1 MSIQPL
7 FRIVFSLLFCSISFL
22 SFTQQS
28 VRLTDG
34 RQLGNCISCKTVI
47 DQKPKEVL
55 FGIQINEKGEVFF
68 TMNDKAWFDKIIK
81 SNSYGISVDLISKDR
96 YACGRSLPVSRKIPL
111 GKSLPAV
118 YRNELLSRNVD
129 LPEGGIYTKIG
140 DLPSYL
146 KGKEVEGNLIIL
158 NDSYICYYSNFVNID
173 RSAWQLLE
181 MGLFTDSLISGIGNS
196 TASETKK
203 STYSRILQF
212 EIPFEKASANLNPAF
227 LKNYLD
233 SVRFSESRI
242 TQVSIRAYSSV
253 EGTEKFNRELMK
265 RRAASAVSG
274 LKKIQPALKAISV
287 VSAEN
292 WIDFFKDIQDT
303 RFSHFTGKSKPQ
315 IKSEL
320 TEVSQLPEMEEILS
334 RHRKVM
340 VTLYTQSKSRYNSLH
355 DTSLTTELSR
365 AIEGKDIPKAQE
377 LQKEIALRIADNKLP
392 LSLMEKV
399 EVPKSKMYAPLLNDR
414 EVYRYLLQGTN
425 EQQALENFLEIRKI
439 EPENGRLNYN
449 INSLRFFMWQHGD
462 TTGVSSLPDEIDR
475 LSGQGISPNLIQRM
489 KINYFILKGE
499 DQMRAFQ
506 YNAKDSSLQEIRKL
520 YASTDMS
527 DEDVFSMAKYYAHY
541 SQMAWAKEI
550 IQPRVTKLD
559 VSEDLVFY
567 YLNLLFYD
575 PSIYSS
581 ETFRNAMLAASNLNP
596 KRFCDYFKPND
607 KGGAGMQLLEY
618 PQIRGMYCV
627 ECSD

>member
-1 MSIQPL
+1 MK
-7 FRIVFSLLFCSISFL
+7 F
-22 SFTQQS
+22 
-28 VRLTDG
+28 TDG

-55 FGIQINEKGEVFF
+55 FGIQINDKGEVFF

-96 YACGRSLPVSRKIPL
+96 YACGRTLPQNRKIPL

-158 NDSYICYYSNFVNID
+158 NESYICYYSNFVNID
-173 RSAWQLLE
+173 RSAWELLE

-196 TASETKK
+196 TNKQVK
-203 STYSRILQF
+203 NSTYSRIHQF
-212 EIPFEKASANLNPAF
+212 EIPFEKASSRLDPAF
-227 LKNYLD
+227 LTTYLD
-233 SVRFSESRI
+233 SLRLSDARI
-242 TQVSIRAYSSV
+242 TKIGIRAYSSV
-253 EGTEKFNRELMK
+253 EGSEKFNKELMK

-274 LKKIQPALKAISV
+274 LKKYQPALTNVSV

-303 RFSHFTGKSKPQ
+303 RFAHFTGKSKPQ
-315 IKSEL
+315 IKQEL
-320 TEVSQLPEMEEILS
+320 NETAQLPEMEAILS
-334 RHRKVM
+334 NHRKVM
-340 VTLYTQSKSRYNSLH
+340 VTLYTQSKSRFYSMH
-355 DTSLTTELSR
+355 DTSLSTELSR
-365 AIEGKDIPKAQE
+365 AIEMKDVPKAQE

-392 LSLMEKV
+392 ISFMSKI
-399 EVPKSKMYAPLLNDR
+399 EVPKSKLYAPLLNDR
-414 EVYRYLLQGTN
+414 EVYRYLLQGSN
-425 EQQALENFLEIRKI
+425 EQQALENFLEIRKM
-439 EPENGRLNYN
+439 EPDNGKLNYN
-449 INSLRFFMWQHGD
+449 ISSLRFYMWQHGD
-462 TTGVSSLPDEIDR
+462 TSDVSSLPEEINK
-475 LSGQGISPNLIQRM
+475 LASQGISPNLIQRM

-499 DQMRAFQ
+499 DQMRVFN
-506 YNAKDSSLQEIRKL
+506 YEAKDSSLQEIRKL
-520 YASTDMS
+520 YASTEMT

-581 ETFRNAMLAASNLNP
+581 DTFRNAMLAASNLNP
-596 KRFCDYFKPND
+596 KRFCAYFKPND
-607 KGGAGMQLLEY
+607 KGGAGLQLLEY

-627 ECSD
+627 ECND

>member
-1 MSIQPL
+1 MK
-7 FRIVFSLLFCSISFL
+7 F
-22 SFTQQS
+22 
-28 VRLTDG
+28 TDG

-55 FGIQINEKGEVFF
+55 FGIQINDKGEVFF

-96 YACGRSLPVSRKIPL
+96 YACGRTIPVNRKIPL
-111 GKSLPAV
+111 GNSLPGV

-140 DLPSYL
+140 DLPHYL

-158 NDSYICYYSNFVNID
+158 NESYICYYSNFVNID
-173 RSAWQLLE
+173 RSAWELLE

-196 TASETKK
+196 TKK
-203 STYSRILQF
+203 QGKNSTYSRIHQF
-212 EIPFEKASANLNPAF
+212 EIPFEKASSRLDPAF
-227 LKNYLD
+227 LTTYLD
-233 SVRFSESRI
+233 SLRVSDARI
-242 TQVSIRAYSSV
+242 TKVGIRAYSSV
-253 EGTEKFNRELMK
+253 EGSEKFNKELMK

-274 LKKIQPALKAISV
+274 LKKYQPAMKNISV

-303 RFSHFTGKSKPQ
+303 RFSHFTGKSKPR
-315 IKSEL
+315 IKEEL
-320 TEVSQLPEMEEILS
+320 NETAQLPEMEGILS
-334 RHRKVM
+334 NHRKVM
-340 VTLYTQSKSRYNSLH
+340 VTLYTQSKSRYYSMH
-355 DTSLTTELSR
+355 DTSLSTELSR
-365 AIEGKDIPKAQE
+365 AIEMKDVPKAQE

-392 LSLMEKV
+392 ISFMSKI
-399 EVPKSKMYAPLLNDR
+399 EVPKSKLYAPLLNDR
-414 EVYRYLLQGTN
+414 EVYRYLLQGSN
-425 EQQALENFLEIRKI
+425 EQQALENFLEIRKM
-439 EPENGRLNYN
+439 EPDNGKLNYN
-449 INSLRFFMWQHGD
+449 ISSLRFFMWQHGD
-462 TTGVSSLPDEIDR
+462 TTDVSSLPEEINK
-475 LSGQGISPNLIQRM
+475 LANQGISPNLIQRM

-499 DQMRAFQ
+499 DQMSAFK
-506 YNAKDSSLQEIRKL
+506 YDAKDSSLQEIRKL

-581 ETFRNAMLAASNLNP
+581 DTFRNAMLAASNLNP

-627 ECSD
+627 ECNE

>member
-1 MSIQPL
+1 MSIQPVL
-7 FRIVFSLLFCSISFL
+7 RIAIIVLFCNFSFL
-22 SFTQQS
+22 SSAQKSMKF
-28 VRLTDG
+28 TDG

-55 FGIQINEKGEVFF
+55 FGIQINDKGEVFF

-96 YACGRSLPVSRKIPL
+96 YACGRTIPVNRKIPL
-111 GKSLPAV
+111 GNSLPGV

-140 DLPSYL
+140 DLPHYL

-158 NDSYICYYSNFVNID
+158 NESYICYYSNFVNID
-173 RSAWQLLE
+173 RSAWELLE

-196 TASETKK
+196 TKK
-203 STYSRILQF
+203 QGKNSTYSRIHQF
-212 EIPFEKASANLNPAF
+212 EIPFEKASSRLDPAF
-227 LKNYLD
+227 LTTYLD
-233 SVRFSESRI
+233 SLRVSDARI
-242 TQVSIRAYSSV
+242 TKVGIRAYSSV
-253 EGTEKFNRELMK
+253 EGSEKFNKELMK

-274 LKKIQPALKAISV
+274 LKKYQPAMKNISV

-303 RFSHFTGKSKPQ
+303 RFSHFTGKSKPR
-315 IKSEL
+315 IKEEL
-320 TEVSQLPEMEEILS
+320 NETAQLPEMEGILS
-334 RHRKVM
+334 NHRKVM
-340 VTLYTQSKSRYNSLH
+340 VTLYTQSKSRYYSMH
-355 DTSLTTELSR
+355 DTSLSTELSR
-365 AIEGKDIPKAQE
+365 AIEMKDVPKAQE

-392 LSLMEKV
+392 ISFMSKI
-399 EVPKSKMYAPLLNDR
+399 EVPKSKLYAPLLNDR
-414 EVYRYLLQGTN
+414 EVYRYLLQGSN
-425 EQQALENFLEIRKI
+425 EQQALENFLEIRKM
-439 EPENGRLNYN
+439 EPDNGKLNYN
-449 INSLRFFMWQHGD
+449 ISSLRFFMWQHGD
-462 TTGVSSLPDEIDR
+462 TTDVSSLPEEINK
-475 LSGQGISPNLIQRM
+475 LANQGISPNLIQRM

-499 DQMRAFQ
+499 DQMSAFK
-506 YNAKDSSLQEIRKL
+506 YDAKDSSLQEIRKL

-581 ETFRNAMLAASNLNP
+581 DTFRNAMLAASNLNP

-627 ECSD
+627 ECNE

>member
-1 MSIQPL
+1 MSILPL
-7 FRIVFSLLFCSISFL
+7 LRAASIVLFCSFSFL
-22 SFTQQS
+22 SSAQQFMKF
-28 VRLTDG
+28 TDG
-34 RQLGNCISCKTVI
+34 RQLGNCISCKTII

-55 FGIQINEKGEVFF
+55 FGIQINDKGEVFF
-68 TMNDKAWFDKIIK
+68 TMNDKGWFDKIIK

-96 YACGRSLPVSRKIPL
+96 YACGRALPVSRKIPL
-111 GKSLPAV
+111 GKSLSAV

-173 RSAWQLLE
+173 RSAWELLE

-196 TASETKK
+196 TNKQVKS
-203 STYSRILQF
+203 STYSRIHQF
-212 EIPFEKASANLNPAF
+212 EIPFEKASSRLDPAF
-227 LKNYLD
+227 LTTYFD
-233 SVRFSESRI
+233 SLRLSDARI
-242 TQVSIRAYSSV
+242 TKVGIRAYSSV
-253 EGTEKFNRELMK
+253 EGSEKFNKELMK

-274 LKKIQPALKAISV
+274 LKKYQPAIANISV

-303 RFSHFTGKSKPQ
+303 RFAHFTGKSKPQ
-315 IKSEL
+315 IKQEL
-320 TEVSQLPEMEEILS
+320 NETAQLPEMEDILS
-334 RHRKVM
+334 NHRKVM
-340 VTLYTQSKSRYNSLH
+340 VTLYAQSKSRYYTMH
-355 DTSLTTELSR
+355 DTSLSTELSR
-365 AIEGKDIPKAQE
+365 AIEMKDVPKAQE

-392 LSLMEKV
+392 ISFMSKI
-399 EVPKSKMYAPLLNDR
+399 EVPKSKLYAPLLNDR
-414 EVYRYLLQGTN
+414 EVYRYLLQGSN
-425 EQQALENFLEIRKI
+425 EQQALENFLEIRKM
-439 EPENGRLNYN
+439 EPDNGKLNYN
-449 INSLRFFMWQHGD
+449 ISSLRFFMWQHGD
-462 TTGVSSLPDEIDR
+462 TTDVSSLPEEINK
-475 LSGQGISPNLIQRM
+475 LANQGISPNLIQRM

-499 DQMRAFQ
+499 DQMRASQ
-506 YNAKDSSLQEIRKL
+506 YDAKDSSLLEIRKL
-520 YASTDMS
+520 YMSTDMT

-559 VSEDLVFY
+559 ASEDLVFY

-575 PSIYSS
+575 PAIYSTD
-581 ETFRNAMLAASNLNP
+581 TFRNAMLAASNLNP
-596 KRFCDYFKPND
+596 KRFCAYFKPND

-627 ECSD
+627 ECNE